1 MNTAKPRKPKA
12 PGRTWALSGF
22 LLGAIVSI
30 GFNLQAAWL
39 PADDPDTPEDWA
51 PSIPS
56 QIGAVV
62 WPVALMVS
70 VEVLSRVAWPTG
82 QNRWGALGWGLV
94 RFVGILAVAGGSGV
108 ISYGHIH
115 EVLTAWKYGDIGAA
129 VGPLV
134 IDGLMLISGFALV
147 SIGRSSR
154 ATLASSQ
161 EVVSAVLTAT
171 SPTPVVPALPIP
183 PGGQEPA
190 VPVTP
195 PTPDTVTG
203 TAPQEDSR
211 EGCTPDAA
219 PATTSRP
226 KRAAPVPAQ
235 PPTSREAPVPPSRPA
250 SRQEA
255 PDSGAAGVH
264 GQGAA
269 TGGQDDTREQE
280 DSPVSAGRISDADAL
295 KRIRVYREGNDGQL
309 PSANWMKQN
318 LGMGAG
324 RAGRLLK
331 RVNQPDADLV
341 ELHTVQAAG

>member
-195 PTPDTVTG
+195 PTPDIVTG
-203 TAPQEDSR
+203 TAPQEASPSPLGEAYPEPPGLRLVPSQRLLPDPKTTSRKTSQKPSCSDEDVFAEIASYASR
-211 EGCTPDAA
+211 EGRLPTANWLK
-219 PATTSRP
+219 TNLSKLGH
-226 KRAAPVPAQ
+226 KRASELLSEYV
-235 PPTSREAPVPPSRPA
+235 SKK
-250 SRQEA
+250 QEVTA
-255 PDSGAAGVH
+255 
-264 GQGAA
+264 
-269 TGGQDDTREQE
+269 
-280 DSPVSAGRISDADAL
+280 
-295 KRIRVYREGNDGQL
+295 
-309 PSANWMKQN
+309 
-318 LGMGAG
+318 
-324 RAGRLLK
+324 
-331 RVNQPDADLV
+331 
-341 ELHTVQAAG
+341 